1 MLLACYVRYVFLTFS
16 DLKMSFSRWN
26 YFFIYK
32 KCYLVCKIME
42 VFLVTKDNFYRM
54 EYLEKCERKE
64 RGNMYSR
71 ENTDSSEW
79 KKQSETNKCD
89 MYSRENMGLKNK
101 QEKKKLFRTGW
112 GLHNRVSK
120 VWMPS
125 LRIRLSF
132 CYCPIGFFWGGI
144 HFADLALHSRH
155 SWWSQQTI
163 WGDGGLNS
171 DWLLARQL
179 LLLWTLCQ
187 NFKNKKHYLLYL
199 FIFLPL

>member
-1 MLLACYVRYVFLTFS
+1 
-16 DLKMSFSRWN
+16 
-26 YFFIYK
+26 
-32 KCYLVCKIME
+32 
-42 VFLVTKDNFYRM
+42 M

-120 VWMPS
+120 V
-125 LRIRLSF
+125 
-132 CYCPIGFFWGGI
+132 
-144 HFADLALHSRH
+144 
-155 SWWSQQTI
+155 
-163 WGDGGLNS
+163 
-171 DWLLARQL
+171 
-179 LLLWTLCQ
+179 
-187 NFKNKKHYLLYL
+187 
-199 FIFLPL
+199 